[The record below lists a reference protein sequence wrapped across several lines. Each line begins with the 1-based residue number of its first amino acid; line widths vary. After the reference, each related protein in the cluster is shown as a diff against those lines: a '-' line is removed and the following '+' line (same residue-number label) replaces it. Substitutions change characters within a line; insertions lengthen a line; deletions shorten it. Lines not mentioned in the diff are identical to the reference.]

1 MAKTVIRYHFI
12 VKLKFDY
19 LKHHTTA
26 AFPAAVLLR
35 AKPETIRYTITSKN
49 SAEVIDG
56 NLLVE

>member
-1 MAKTVIRYHFI
+1 MHKKILQVLMFQKKR
-12 VKLKFDY
+12 Y

-35 AKPETIRYTITSKN
+35 AKPETIRYTIMSKN
-49 SAEVIDG
+49 SVEGIDG